1 MQKEFEFFITK
12 VYHGVGAA
20 RKLGDIVKKVGAK
33 KVMVFHGP
41 NVKAAGLVDPCLK
54 SLEEA
59 GVPYVVYDK
68 VEIESPMHSIE
79 ESAALGRSEG
89 VDTCVAIGG
98 GSCMDTAKVA
108 RMLITNPGA
117 CRDYTTNIGTEL
129 YPSKGAHLICIPTTS
144 GTGSEVTF
152 TAVMHD
158 VENQRKIS
166 TRDREKLVPDYALLD
181 PEMTV
186 TLPKDMTGATGLD
199 AMAHAVEGYLKPEAH
214 VYSDPLC
221 LQSMKMVY
229 ENLYNAWL
237 HPDDLEA
244 RDNMLLASN
253 IAMGGMADVGVQIG
267 HGIGQALGAYTHAA
281 HGVTCAWAL
290 PYVVEHLCDTEAPK
304 IREIAKAFG
313 LQLPEGASNVE
324 VKDAVVGAIKDL
336 SAAVEL
342 PMPRDLGFTMEKDY
356 ENFVKFVMREQRLLQ
371 MSARPVTEENVRA
384 YMTDLLH
391 R

>member
-20 RKLGDIVKKVGAK
+20 RKRGDIVKKVGAK

-108 RMLITNPGA
+108 RMLITNPGT

-158 VENQRKIS
+158 VENRARS
-166 TRDREKLVPDYALLD
+166 PR
-181 PEMTV
+181 
-186 TLPKDMTGATGLD
+186 ATARSLS
-199 AMAHAVEGYLKPEAH
+199 PIT
-214 VYSDPLC
+214 PC
-221 LQSMKMVY
+221 L
-229 ENLYNAWL
+229 
-237 HPDDLEA
+237 
-244 RDNMLLASN
+244 
-253 IAMGGMADVGVQIG
+253 
-267 HGIGQALGAYTHAA
+267 T
-281 HGVTCAWAL
+281 
-290 PYVVEHLCDTEAPK
+290 
-304 IREIAKAFG
+304 
-313 LQLPEGASNVE
+313 
-324 VKDAVVGAIKDL
+324 
-336 SAAVEL
+336 
-342 PMPRDLGFTMEKDY
+342 PR
-356 ENFVKFVMREQRLLQ
+356 
-371 MSARPVTEENVRA
+371 
-384 YMTDLLH
+384 
-391 R
+391 

>member
-108 RMLITNPGA
+108 RMLITNPGT

-129 YPSKGAHLICIPTTS
+129 YPNKGAHLICMPTTS

-281 HGVTCAWAL
+281 H
-290 PYVVEHLCDTEAPK
+290 TEAPK

-356 ENFVKFVMREQRLLQ
+356 ENFVKFVMRGQRLLQ

>member
-1 MQKEFEFFITK
+1 MFRSMNRILRWTK
-12 VYHGVGAA
+12 GYHRRLYLGSLCSFLATWAA
-20 RKLGDIVKKVGAK
+20 AGPVMLAVWALGLVIESAQEGTALDAKLPWLCLGGIILLIVLRFVCAYWKNRLQESIGTERAAQQRLELGNLLKRVSLGYFSKNNLGDI
-33 KVMVFHGP
+33 
-41 NVKAAGLVDPCLK
+41 L
-54 SLEEA
+54 
-59 GVPYVVYDK
+59 
-68 VEIESPMHSIE
+68 
-79 ESAALGRSEG
+79 AAL
-89 VDTCVAIGG
+89 T
-98 GSCMDTAKVA
+98 
-108 RMLITNPGA
+108 
-117 CRDYTTNIGTEL
+117 TEL
-129 YPSKGAHLICIPTTS
+129 
-144 GTGSEVTF
+144 
-152 TAVMHD
+152 
-158 VENQRKIS
+158 S
-166 TRDREKLVPDYALLD
+166 TLE
-181 PEMTV
+181 
-186 TLPKDMTGATGLD
+186 
-199 AMAHAVEGYLKPEAH
+199 
-214 VYSDPLC
+214 

>member
-108 RMLITNPGA
+108 RMLITNPGT

-129 YPSKGAHLICIPTTS
+129 YPNKGAHLICIPTTS

-158 VENQRKIS
+158 VENRARS
-166 TRDREKLVPDYALLD
+166 PR
-181 PEMTV
+181 
-186 TLPKDMTGATGLD
+186 ATARSLS
-199 AMAHAVEGYLKPEAH
+199 PIT
-214 VYSDPLC
+214 PC
-221 LQSMKMVY
+221 L
-229 ENLYNAWL
+229 
-237 HPDDLEA
+237 
-244 RDNMLLASN
+244 
-253 IAMGGMADVGVQIG
+253 
-267 HGIGQALGAYTHAA
+267 T
-281 HGVTCAWAL
+281 
-290 PYVVEHLCDTEAPK
+290 
-304 IREIAKAFG
+304 
-313 LQLPEGASNVE
+313 
-324 VKDAVVGAIKDL
+324 
-336 SAAVEL
+336 
-342 PMPRDLGFTMEKDY
+342 PR
-356 ENFVKFVMREQRLLQ
+356 
-371 MSARPVTEENVRA
+371 
-384 YMTDLLH
+384 
-391 R
+391 

>member
-68 VEIESPMHSIE
+68 VEIES
-79 ESAALGRSEG
+79 
-89 VDTCVAIGG
+89 
-98 GSCMDTAKVA
+98 
-108 RMLITNPGA
+108 
-117 CRDYTTNIGTEL
+117 
-129 YPSKGAHLICIPTTS
+129 S

>member
-108 RMLITNPGA
+108 RMLITNPGT

-129 YPSKGAHLICIPTTS
+129 YPNKGAHLICIPTTS
-144 GTGSEVTF
+144 GTGSEMTNISVLADTKNGGKKGVVSEYMYADTVILDAELTFGLPPRVTAMTGVDAF
-152 TAVMHD
+152 VHAMESFCGIAATPITDALNLQAMKLVGANIRQAYANGKNAAARDAMMYASALAGMGFGNTQNGIIHAIGTTLPVECHIPHGLAMSFCAPFSVGFNYIANPEKYAIVADILRGDDRSGCMSVMDRAAD
-158 VENQRKIS
+158 VEDAF
-166 TRDREKLVPDYALLD
+166 RDLLND
-181 PEMTV
+181 
-186 TLPKDMTGATGLD
+186 LDIATGLSNYGVKRED
-199 AMAHAVEGYLKPEAH
+199 LPACADRAFAAKRLLNNNPRAA
-214 VYSDPLC
+214 SRDQILA
-221 LQSMKMVY
+221 L
-229 ENLYNAWL
+229 
-237 HPDDLEA
+237 LEA
-244 RDNMLLASN
+244 NF
-253 IAMGGMADVGVQIG
+253 
-267 HGIGQALGAYTHAA
+267 
-281 HGVTCAWAL
+281 
-290 PYVVEHLCDTEAPK
+290 EA
-304 IREIAKAFG
+304 
-313 LQLPEGASNVE
+313 
-324 VKDAVVGAIKDL
+324 
-336 SAAVEL
+336 
-342 PMPRDLGFTMEKDY
+342 
-356 ENFVKFVMREQRLLQ
+356 
-371 MSARPVTEENVRA
+371 
-384 YMTDLLH
+384 
-391 R
+391 